1 MTKMAQKILTL
12 LILLV
17 TQGGVTSYSC
27 DNSLITDSASN
38 EKVSAWARY
47 EISSLASGTDYS
59 VTDPDHSSHDHTHS
73 MSGPGDVKAQS
84 YIKNRLRADTTSNL
98 PELSAIRFPLSDIT
112 LLENGRGWA
121 MQNNT
126 LQWLHMFDADRL
138 LYNFRVTSNLSTKSS
153 SSYGGWEDSGSLLRG
168 HITGGHFLSAAAQL
182 INTTQVSF
190 LFVLPLHAILFKL

>member
-1 MTKMAQKILTL
+1 MFL

-17 TQGGVTSYSC
+17 AQAPRGVTGYSC
-27 DNSLITDSASN
+27 DNSLITDSDSN

-47 EISSLASGTDYS
+47 EIRSLASGTT
-59 VTDPDHSSHDHTHS
+59 VTDPDHFSHDHTHG
-73 MSGPGDVKAQS
+73 MSGPGDVKAKS
-84 YIKNRLRADTTSNL
+84 YIKKRLQVDTTSNL
-98 PELSAIRFPLSDIT
+98 PALSANRFPLSDIT

-126 LQWLHMFDADRL
+126 LQWLQMFDPDRL
-138 LYNFRVTSNLSTKSS
+138 LFNFRVTSNLSTQSS

-168 HITGGHFLSAAAQL
+168 HISGGHFLSAAAQL

-190 LFVLPLHAILFKL
+190 LSVLPLHAILFKL